1 MLKMIMVTA
10 RDRVRLQEI
19 TGVLIRYGLQDI
31 VKLLGLSSLHN
42 KIRGSNAHD
51 VLPMP
56 QRLCAALEELGP
68 TFVKLGQI
76 LSTRSDLLDP
86 AWTEALSQLNSS
98 ANPLPWSQLEPQ
110 VIATLGAAPADVFAS
125 FDETPLASGS
135 VAQIHRARLRTGD
148 EVIVKIQRPGIET
161 TLKADL
167 RLLRYLAESLEQQSP
182 ALARFQPVMLV
193 RYLENALYQEL
204 DFCHEAANGE
214 KFYQFFAGSDD
225 IAIPKIYPEWCSPT
239 LMVQAFLPG
248 IAPVDGAQLAAAG
261 FDGQL
266 LAQTG
271 AKAFID
277 MLFKLRI
284 YHADPHPG
292 NVMAL
297 KGNRV
302 GFIDFGMVGNLS
314 EERRDE
320 LLSLIYAISERDT
333 GGIVD
338 ALIVW
343 SDQDSLNLTDLE
355 LAAGYF
361 LQKQGNL
368 RLQLGKALTD
378 MLSTAREFR
387 LTLPPD
393 LVLLFKALITADG
406 VLLRMDP
413 QFDIISILR
422 PVIKK
427 EMLKRYSR
435 AGSRRHLLRLGNRL
449 LDGGDALP
457 QTLRLVM
464 QRLRHGKLHADIN
477 VENINQL
484 GKSLERA
491 ASTLALALVLAALMI
506 VVTPWLFGLKVT
518 LLGIPLFPALALL
531 CAVAGSV
538 WLIFRLLRR

>member
-51 VLPMP
+51 ALPMP

-225 IAIPKIYPEWCSPT
+225 IVIPKIYPEWCSPT

-297 KGNRV
+297 EGNRV

-427 EMLKRYSR
+427 EILKRYAR

-484 GKSLERA
+484 GKSLGRA

>member
-51 VLPMP
+51 ALPMP

-135 VAQIHRARLRTGD
+135 MAQIHRARLPTGD

-182 ALARFQPVMLV
+182 ALARFQPGMLV
-193 RYLENALYQEL
+193 RYLENALHQEL

-225 IAIPKIYPEWCSPT
+225 IVIPKIYPEWCSPT

-343 SDQDSLNLTDLE
+343 SGQDSLNLTDLE

-435 AGSRRHLLRLGNRL
+435 AGGRRHLLRLGNRL

>member
-135 VAQIHRARLRTGD
+135 MAQIHRARLRTGD

-182 ALARFQPVMLV
+182 ALARFQPGMLV

-225 IAIPKIYPEWCSPT
+225 IVIPKIYPEWCSPT

-427 EMLKRYSR
+427 EILKRYAR

>member
-51 VLPMP
+51 ALPMP

-225 IAIPKIYPEWCSPT
+225 IVIPKIYPEWCSPT

-343 SDQDSLNLTDLE
+343 SDQDSFNLTDLE

-427 EMLKRYSR
+427 EILKRYAR

>member
-42 KIRGSNAHD
+42 KIRGINAHD
-51 VLPMP
+51 ALPMP

-98 ANPLPWSQLEPQ
+98 ANPLAWSQLEPQ

-135 VAQIHRARLRTGD
+135 MAQIHRARLQTGD

-182 ALARFQPVMLV
+182 ALARFQPGMLV

-225 IAIPKIYPEWCSPT
+225 IVIPKIYPEWCSPT
-239 LMVQAFLPG
+239 LMVQEFLPG
-248 IAPVDGAQLAAAG
+248 FSPVDGAQLAAAG
-261 FDGQL
+261 FDGPR

-297 KGNRV
+297 EGSRV

-338 ALIVW
+338 ALIAW
-343 SDQDSLNLTDLE
+343 SGQDSLNLTDLE

-368 RLQLGKALTD
+368 RLQLGKALAD

-427 EMLKRYSR
+427 EILKRYSR
-435 AGSRRHLLRLGNRL
+435 PASRRRLLRLGNRL

-531 CAVAGSV
+531 CAVAGSM
-538 WLIFRLLRR
+538 WLVIRLLRR